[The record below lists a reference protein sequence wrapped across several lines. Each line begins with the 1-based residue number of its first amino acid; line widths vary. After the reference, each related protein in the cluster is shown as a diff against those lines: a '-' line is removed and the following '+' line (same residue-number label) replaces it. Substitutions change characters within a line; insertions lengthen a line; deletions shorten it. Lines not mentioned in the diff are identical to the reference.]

1 MPRSG
6 DVNGDEVRS
15 PSPWILVATF
25 CQAAI
30 IEANTGNLSVIRV
43 LDTLPLF
50 GATKEMQQPIPVQL
64 TMALLL
70 KSGEMNGQYNI
81 KVRCNSPSRT
91 QTQGPEIPFYFEAG
105 DRGVQVVLP
114 IGLFANEP
122 GVYWFD
128 VLLEPDT
135 ILTRV
140 PLRVIYQQ
148 IQLPPGM
155 VVPPPPGTP

>member
-1 MPRSG
+1 MHDEIHAPR
-6 DVNGDEVRS
+6 
-15 PSPWILVATF
+15 PWVLIATF
-25 CQAAI
+25 CQAGI

-43 LDTLPLF
+43 LDALPLF
-50 GATKEMQQPIPVQL
+50 GITKEMQQPIPVQL

-70 KSGEMNGQYNI
+70 KSGEMNGQYSI
-81 KVRCNSPSRT
+81 KIRCNSPSRT
-91 QTQGPEIPFYFEAG
+91 QTDGPEIPFYFEAG

-148 IQLPPGM
+148 IQLPPGTVGSPQTGM
-155 VVPPPPGTP
+155 P

>member
-1 MPRSG
+1 MPEPEEIHAPR
-6 DVNGDEVRS
+6 
-15 PSPWILVATF
+15 PWVLIATF

-30 IEANTGNLSVIRV
+30 IEATTGNLSVIRV

-50 GATKEMQQPIPVQL
+50 GVTRDIQQPIPVQL

-70 KSGEMNGQYNI
+70 KSGDMSGQYNI

-91 QTQGPEIPFYFEAG
+91 QTQGPEIPFYFDAG

-128 VLLEPDT
+128 VLLEPDI

-148 IQLPPGM
+148 IQLPPGT
-155 VVPPPPGTP
+155 VLPGQPGIP

>member
-1 MPRSG
+1 
-6 DVNGDEVRS
+6 
-15 PSPWILVATF
+15 
-25 CQAAI
+25 
-30 IEANTGNLSVIRV
+30 
-43 LDTLPLF
+43 
-50 GATKEMQQPIPVQL
+50 MQQPIPVQL

-155 VVPPPPGTP
+155 IVSPPPGTP